1 MRGFLYLALAILSE
15 VFGSTMLK
23 FSEGFTQFWPIIGVA
38 AGFLSAFTF
47 LSFSLRTID
56 LSSAYATWSGIGTA
70 LTAVVGFLLFGETV
84 SLKGIC
90 GLTLIIAGVVL
101 LNQSKAPNKEKADG
115 LSLTVCF
122 FMIAPIFSQKLL
134 AAIRRFL
141 EWLVRSCK
149 KTPLFHKACGLTL
162 RLLLRHRV

>member
-23 FSEGFTQFWPIIGVA
+23 LSEGFTQFWPIIGVA

-70 LTAVVGFLLFGETV
+70 LTAVVGFLLFGETI
-84 SLKGIC
+84 SLKGIF
-90 GLTLIIAGVVL
+90 GLTLVIVGVVL
-101 LNQSKAPNKEKADG
+101 LNQSKAPNKEKKQ
-115 LSLTVCF
+115 T
-122 FMIAPIFSQKLL
+122 
-134 AAIRRFL
+134 
-141 EWLVRSCK
+141 
-149 KTPLFHKACGLTL
+149 ACQ
-162 RLLLRHRV
+162 